1 MNVLN
6 SLKYI
11 NRNVLLEKKNGKIYV
26 DIKHQQARS
35 FFLENRFFTSKRAFH
50 DIKIWTN
57 RHDFALIKAK
67 NVA

>member
-1 MNVLN
+1 MYC
-6 SLKYI
+6 LKKKM
-11 NRNVLLEKKNGKIYV
+11 EKFTYV

-57 RHDFALIKAK
+57 RHDFALIKEK

>member
-1 MNVLN
+1 M
-6 SLKYI
+6 KKKM
-11 NRNVLLEKKNGKIYV
+11 EKFTYV

-57 RHDFALIKAK
+57 RHDFALVKEK